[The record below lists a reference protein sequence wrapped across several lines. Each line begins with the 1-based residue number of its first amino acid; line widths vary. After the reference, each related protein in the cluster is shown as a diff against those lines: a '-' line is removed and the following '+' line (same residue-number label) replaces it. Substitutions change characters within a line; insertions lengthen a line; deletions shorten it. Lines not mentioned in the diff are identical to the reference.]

1 MPPVASDGTG
11 AFTGEGEEGGT
22 EIRFNLT
29 VSVPGI
35 TQAHIHLGGPDEN
48 GGVVAFDRREAP
60 DELRGEGVELHLVV
74 GRGAVPT
81 EHEPEGRPQHP
92 RQPTG
97 DEERD
102 AIRPHHPSGS
112 EVGHRADPG
121 LNAA

>member
-81 EHEPEGRPQHP
+81 EHEPEGRP
-92 RQPTG
+92 
-97 DEERD
+97 
-102 AIRPHHPSGS
+102 
-112 EVGHRADPG
+112 
-121 LNAA
+121 